1 MCEQTV
7 PGAAPD
13 GGDALWQTDRGNLR
27 CKIEPGGTGGTS
39 DIRHCTAAGKLRR
52 VCLLTGQGCIV

>member
-13 GGDALWQTDRGNLR
+13 GGDALRQTDRGNLR
-27 CKIEPGGTGGTS
+27 WEIEPGGPEEPPTFVIAPLPVNLG
-39 DIRHCTAAGKLRR
+39 AF
-52 VCLLTGQGCIV
+52 VY